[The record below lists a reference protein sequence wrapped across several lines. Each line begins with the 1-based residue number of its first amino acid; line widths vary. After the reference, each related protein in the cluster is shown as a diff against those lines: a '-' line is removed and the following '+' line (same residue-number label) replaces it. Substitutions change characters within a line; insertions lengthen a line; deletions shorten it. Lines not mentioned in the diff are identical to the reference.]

1 MKAIDRSLAGRERG
15 GVVVVV
21 GPDGAGKSTLA
32 EAVVRGAP
40 EDTQTLLLANR
51 RGATPARLLPRRHV
65 RGPTT
70 SPHRHP
76 PYAAPVSIAKTVY
89 LFADFLLTWFS
100 RVRPVV
106 ACGGWVVIERG
117 WWDTL
122 VDPTRY
128 RLRPAPVLTRAL
140 SRLAPRADVILI
152 LEAAPGVIRSRKAQ
166 LTESEI
172 VRQARAWRSV
182 LSARQ
187 HRTFID
193 ASRSAEE
200 VFRAA
205 AQELSWLPP
214 GESLDPV
221 STVPRAGASRA
232 SPRTNGEGSG
242 EASRWFPLIR
252 ALMRAA
258 PSLVVWKNASRTLR
272 GQGDLDVVAAPA
284 DWPVIV
290 DVFARWADGQGF
302 TPALCDHVPN
312 SLFLRAE
319 GNDPPAFELDVKSRG
334 TFRGSVLF
342 EAPDLD
348 SLVEWDDLGFRRL
361 RPGAEG
367 LLKLLLNGVSRWGT
381 PKWERVAREDISLLV
396 AADPEGAAAAASLFG
411 WAAWAARDVAGAVAT
426 GGWSR
431 SSMLVLEAW
440 AARNA
445 LRHPTILTRRIG
457 SRPTGSC
464 PGLKRSLKLS
474 GGSAAASAGRQLLDS
489 HRLGA

>member
-1 MKAIDRSLAGRERG
+1 MNAIDRLVAGRERG

-21 GPDGAGKSTLA
+21 GPDGAGKSTLT
-32 EAVVRGAP
+32 EAVIRRAP
-40 EDTQTLLLANR
+40 ANTQTLLLANR
-51 RGATPARLLPRRHV
+51 RGGTPARLLPHRRV
-65 RGPTT
+65 RGSTT
-70 SPHRHP
+70 RPHRHP
-76 PYAAPVSIAKTVY
+76 PYAAPVSVAKTVY
-89 LFADFLLTWFS
+89 LFADFLLTWLS

-106 ACGGWVVIERG
+106 ARGGWVVIERG

-122 VDPTRY
+122 VDPKRY

-187 HRTFID
+187 HRMYID

-214 GESLDPV
+214 RDSLAPV
-221 STVPRAGASRA
+221 STVPRADASA
-232 SPRTNGEGSG
+232 PPRMSEEGSREG
-242 EASRWFPLIR
+242 SRWLPLLR
-252 ALMRAA
+252 QLTQDA

-272 GQGDLDVVAAPA
+272 GEGDLDVVAAPP

-290 DVFARWADGQGF
+290 DLFVRWADGQGL

-319 GNDPPAFELDVKSRG
+319 GSEPPAFELDVKSRG
-334 TFRGSVLF
+334 TFLRSVLF
-342 EAPDLD
+342 EALDLS
-348 SLVEWDDLGFRRL
+348 SLVEWDPLGFRRL

-367 LLKLLLNGVSRWGT
+367 LLKLLLNGVSRRGT
-381 PKWERVAREDISLLV
+381 PKWERVTREDIGRLV
-396 AADPEGAAAAASLFG
+396 AADPAGAVAAASLFG
-411 WAAWAARDVAGAVAT
+411 WAEWAARDVARAVAT
-426 GGWSR
+426 GRWSR
-431 SSMLVLEAW
+431 SSMLVLQAW

-445 LRHPTILTRRIG
+445 FRHPTILIRRI
-457 SRPTGSC
+457 RRLPPGSC
-464 PGLKRSLKLS
+464 PGLKQSLKRS
-474 GGSAAASAGRQLLDS
+474 GDGAARQLLDS

>member
-1 MKAIDRSLAGRERG
+1 MKGTDRLPAGRERG

-21 GPDGAGKSTLA
+21 GPDGAGKSTLT
-32 EAVVRGAP
+32 EAVIRRAP
-40 EDTQTLLLANR
+40 ANTQTLLLASR
-51 RGATPARLLPRRHV
+51 RGGTPARMLPHRRV
-65 RGPTT
+65 RGSTT
-70 SPHRHP
+70 RPHRHP
-76 PYAAPVSIAKTVY
+76 PYAPPVSVAKTVY
-89 LFADFLLTWFS
+89 LFADFLLTWLS

-106 ACGGWVVIERG
+106 ARGGWVVIERG

-122 VDPTRY
+122 VDPKRY

-187 HRTFID
+187 HRRYID
-193 ASRSAEE
+193 ASRSAED

-214 GESLDPV
+214 SESLAPV
-221 STVPRAGASRA
+221 STVPRADASA
-232 SPRTNGEGSG
+232 PPRTSEEGSREG
-242 EASRWFPLIR
+242 SRWLPLLR
-252 ALMRAA
+252 QLTQDA

-272 GQGDLDVVAAPA
+272 GEGDLDVVAAPP

-290 DVFARWADGQGF
+290 DLFVRWADGQGF

-319 GNDPPAFELDVKSRG
+319 GSEPPAFELDVKSRG
-334 TFRGSVLF
+334 TFLRSVLF
-342 EAPDLD
+342 EPLDLS
-348 SLVEWDDLGFRRL
+348 SLVEWDPLGFRRL

-367 LLKLLLNGVSRWGT
+367 LLKLLLNGVSRRGT
-381 PKWERVAREDISLLV
+381 PKWERVAREDIGRLV
-396 AADPEGAAAAASLFG
+396 AADPAGVMAAASLFG
-411 WAAWAARDVAGAVAT
+411 WAAWAARDVARAVAA
-426 GGWSR
+426 GRWSR
-431 SSMLVLEAW
+431 SSMLVLQAW

-445 LRHPTILTRRIG
+445 FRHPSILIRRI
-457 SRPTGSC
+457 RRLPPRSC
-464 PGLKRSLKLS
+464 PGLKQALKR
-474 GGSAAASAGRQLLDS
+474 GGDGAAQQLLDS

>member
-32 EAVVRGAP
+32 EAVIRRAP
-40 EDTQTLLLANR
+40 ENTHTLLLANR
-51 RGATPARLLPRRHV
+51 RGATPARLLPRRRV

-76 PYAAPVSIAKTVY
+76 PYAAPVSVAKTVY

-106 ACGGWVVIERG
+106 ARGGWVVIERG

-122 VDPTRY
+122 VDPRRY

-187 HRTFID
+187 HRTYID

-214 GESLDPV
+214 VELLTPV
-221 STVPRAGASRA
+221 STVRRA
-232 SPRTNGEGSG
+232 SPSKPPRMSGEGSREG
-242 EASRWFPLIR
+242 SRWLPLLR
-252 ALMRAA
+252 QLTQDA
-258 PSLVVWKNASRTLR
+258 PSLVVWKNASRTL
-272 GQGDLDVVAAPA
+272 GGEGDLDVVAAPP
-284 DWPVIV
+284 DWPVIADLFV
-290 DVFARWADGQGF
+290 RWADGQGL

-319 GNDPPAFELDVKSRG
+319 GSDLPAFELDVKSRG
-334 TFRGSVLF
+334 TFRRSVLF
-342 EAPDLD
+342 EAPDLG
-348 SLVEWDDLGFRRL
+348 SLVEWDPLGFRRL

-367 LLKLLLNGVSRWGT
+367 LLKLLLNGVSRRGT
-381 PKWERVAREDISLLV
+381 PKWERVAREDICRLV

-411 WAAWAARDVAGAVAT
+411 WAAWAARNVARAVAT

-431 SSMLVLEAW
+431 SSMLVLQAW

-445 LRHPTILTRRIG
+445 LRHPTILTRRIRG
-457 SRPTGSC
+457 LPTGNC
-464 PGLKRSLKLS
+464 PGLKHSLKQS
-474 GGSAAASAGRQLLDS
+474 RDNAGRQLLDS

>member
-1 MKAIDRSLAGRERG
+1 MKAIDRPLVGRGRG

-32 EAVVRGAP
+32 DALIRGAP
-40 EDTQTLLLANR
+40 ENAQTLLLANR
-51 RGATPARLLPRRHV
+51 RGATPTSLLPRRRV
-65 RGPTT
+65 RGSTT
-70 SPHRHP
+70 SPHRHA
-76 PYAAPVSIAKTVY
+76 PYATPVSVAKTLY
-89 LFADFLLTWFS
+89 LFADFLLTWLS

-106 ACGGWVVIERG
+106 ARGGWVVIERG

-122 VDPTRY
+122 VDPKRY

-140 SRLAPRADVILI
+140 SPLAPRPDVILI
-152 LEAAPGVIRSRKAQ
+152 LEAAPGVVRSRKAQ
-166 LTESEI
+166 LTESELL
-172 VRQARAWRSV
+172 RQAGAWRSV

-187 HRTFID
+187 HRIYID

-200 VFRAA
+200 VFRSAA
-205 AQELSWLPP
+205 EQLSWLPP

-221 STVPRAGASRA
+221 STVPRAGPSKAR
-232 SPRTNGEGSG
+232 PRTNGEGSR
-242 EASRWFPLIR
+242 EASRWLPLLR
-252 ALMRAA
+252 ALMQDA

-290 DVFARWADGQGF
+290 DVFARWADGQGL
-302 TPALCDHVPN
+302 TSALCDHVPN

-367 LLKLLLNGVSRWGT
+367 LLKLLLNGVSRRGT
-381 PKWERVAREDISLLV
+381 PKWERVAREDISRLV
-396 AADPEGAAAAASLFG
+396 AADPEGVAAAASLFG
-411 WAAWAARDVAGAVAT
+411 WAAWAARDVAGAVVA
-426 GGWSR
+426 GSWSR
-431 SSMLVLEAW
+431 SPMLVLEAW

-464 PGLKRSLKLS
+464 PGLKQSLKQNGGS
-474 GGSAAASAGRQLLDS
+474 GGANALRQLFDS